1 MKKFT
6 VSPLVLAMA
15 AVVLPATS
23 YAQNSATPPAETDSA
38 VEEVM
43 VTGIRASMANALNAK
58 RGAANNIDAIVA
70 EDMGKMP
77 DLNLAESLQRVSG
90 VAITREGGEG
100 RNITVRGLG
109 PSFSATTLNGM
120 EVPSSTGG
128 LDSSGGVNR
137 GRAFDFNV
145 FASELFNKII
155 INKSAKGSLEEGGL
169 ASTVEL
175 YSAKPFDNPGF
186 HAIASGN
193 MAVDNLTDENDPRF
207 FGLISNT
214 FNDDKFGVLV
224 SFAQSQRTIRQEG
237 FGTVRWISPYDNS
250 KQDFRNNDAA
260 VNIEGT
266 PNPFSNYPI
275 LDSSSPQ
282 YDKDLLTDPI
292 KSQLAT
298 DKLNFMLYPRLPRM
312 DSFNTDQERT
322 GVTGSF
328 QFRPTDGM
336 EFTLDYLKSSLETD
350 VTSYNF
356 FAQLR
361 NSFNTTTPTNIVLDD
376 AGRVA
381 VAGEFTGIT
390 PRVESRGQFSTTDFE
405 QVVLS
410 GKFELTDDLKLDVM
424 FGNASVIYDEEQYR
438 FNLDAL
444 AATYTN
450 AAAPRRQ
457 AINGLNPTYFS
468 YDFRSNGDIAE
479 MAYGF
484 DITNP
489 LNYHFTTPTIRKDV
503 VERENNTFRSDL
515 TWDINEDSSIK
526 TGLVWNERNIN
537 SARYDA
543 TAGTLTDPVA
553 RVSTGSGTAT
563 ILPITAATTGL
574 TTTLSAVTKGYGS
587 AISPPA
593 GFPTDF
599 IVNDF
604 AATRAA
610 YNAGDFTV
618 NPADASTF
626 DVTEETAG
634 LYAEYNRNLEVAGMP
649 LMVNAGLRYVETEV
663 TSLGVLPGG
672 GASRV
677 QSDYA
682 EWLPSV
688 NATLEVVDD
697 FLIRVSANRNLTRPN
712 LGSMTSTI
720 NATPVNGN
728 ITFGN
733 TELDPTI
740 ADAIDIGFEWYF
752 ADEAALGFTYF
763 YKDIDS
769 FIISNTVKSKLSADL
784 QSLIATAY
792 PQTDPNSPTFD
803 SKGYSI
809 DSEWNFSTPVNG
821 DGAKLSGYEISYQQ
835 PFTFLPIEGFGAFA
849 NYTYVDS
856 ELTYA
861 NGVKGPLVGLSE
873 NSYNY
878 GVYFEREKYGA
889 RVVVNGRDDYVT
901 AIPGSDGNYS
911 ENTTGPTRIDLSGF
925 YNITENIKVSL
936 EVINLT
942 EEDERLYTTGPQA
955 SGGDL
960 DLVREIN
967 NTGREITLGIRA
979 SF

>member
-15 AVVLPATS
+15 AAVLPVTS
-23 YAQNSATPPAETDSA
+23 YAQESATPAAETDSA

-145 FASELFNKII
+145 FASELFNKIL

-193 MAVDNLTDENDPRF
+193 MAIENLTDENDPRVF
-207 FGLISNT
+207 ALVSNT
-214 FNDDKFGVLV
+214 FNDDKFGVLL
-224 SFAQSQRTIRQEG
+224 SFAQSERNIRQEG
-237 FGTVRWISPYDNS
+237 FGTVRWISPLDNS
-250 KQDFRNNDAA
+250 NQSFVGNDST

-266 PNPFSNYPI
+266 PNPLANYPDTTASATKLANEK
-275 LDSSSPQ
+275 LD
-282 YDKDLLTDPI
+282 
-292 KSQLAT
+292 
-298 DKLNFMLYPRLPRM
+298 FMLYPRLPRM

-322 GVTGSF
+322 GITGSF
-328 QFRPTDGM
+328 QFRPSDRM

-356 FAQLR
+356 FAQFR
-361 NSFNTTTPTNIVLDD
+361 NSFNSITPTHIVLDD

-381 VAGEFTGIT
+381 VAGEFTGVT

-410 GKFELTDDLKLDVM
+410 SKFELTDSLKLDVM
-424 FGNASVIYDEEQYR
+424 FGNSSVVYDEEQYR

-450 AAAPRRQ
+450 PAAPRRQ
-457 AINGLNPTYFS
+457 SINGLSPTYFS
-468 YDFRSNGDIAE
+468 YDFRNNGDIAE

-503 VERENNTFRSDL
+503 VERENDTFRSDL
-515 TWDINEDSSIK
+515 TWEINDESSLK

-537 SARYDA
+537 SERHDPS
-543 TAGTLTDPVA
+543 AGTLTDPVA
-553 RVSTGSGTAT
+553 RVATGSGTAT
-563 ILPITAATTGL
+563 ILPITAASTGL

-587 AISPPA
+587 AINPPA
-593 GFPTDF
+593 GFPTNF
-599 IVNDF
+599 VINDF
-604 AATRAA
+604 AATKAA
-610 YNAGDFTV
+610 YNAGSFTL
-618 NPADASTF
+618 NPNDPTTF
-626 DVTEETAG
+626 DVTENTTG
-634 LYAEYNRNLEVAGMP
+634 IYTEYNRNMEVAGMP
-649 LMVNAGLRYVETEV
+649 LMINAGLRYVETEV
-663 TSLGVLPGG
+663 ESVGVAGNV
-672 GASRV
+672 ASTRK
-677 QSDYA
+677 SDYA
-682 EWLPSV
+682 EWLPSA

-697 FLIRVSANRNLTRPN
+697 FVIRFSANRNLSRPG
-712 LGSMTSTI
+712 LSSMTATV
-720 NATPVNGN
+720 NATPINAN
-728 ITFGN
+728 ITVGN
-733 TELDPTI
+733 PGLDPII
-740 ADAIDIGFEWYF
+740 ADAFDLGFEWYF
-752 ADEAALGFTYF
+752 ADEAVLGLTLFH
-763 YKDIDS
+763 KNIDS
-769 FIISNTVKSKLSADL
+769 FIINNVVPGTLSPELKAI
-784 QSLIATAY
+784 IATAY
-792 PQTDPNSPTFD
+792 PQTDPNSAAYDPNA
-803 SKGYSI
+803 GANI
-809 DSEWNFSTPVNG
+809 NSEWNISTPLNG
-821 DGAKLSGYEISYQQ
+821 EGAKLNGYEISYQQ
-835 PFTFLPIEGFGAFA
+835 PFTFLPVEGFGAFA
-849 NYTYVDS
+849 NFTYVDS

-878 GVYFEREKYGA
+878 GFYFERESYGA

-901 AIPGSDGNYS
+901 AIPGSDRNYS

-942 EEDERLYTTGPQA
+942 EEDERLFTTGPEA
-955 SGGDL
+955 AGGDL
-960 DLVREIN
+960 NLVREIN

>member
-6 VSPLVLAMA
+6 ISPIVLAMA
-15 AVVLPATS
+15 VCGLPAS
-23 YAQNSATPPAETDSA
+23 VYAQNSTDVA
-38 VEEVM
+38 EEVV
-43 VTGIRASMANALNAK
+43 VTGMRASMANALNAK
-58 RGAANNIDAIVA
+58 REAANNVDAIVA

-77 DLNLAESLQRVSG
+77 DLNLAESIQRVSG

-186 HAIASGN
+186 HAIGSGN
-193 MAVDNLTDENDPRF
+193 IAVENLTDENDPRVF
-207 FGLISNT
+207 ALVSNT

-224 SFAQSQRTIRQEG
+224 SVAHSERNIRQEG
-237 FGTVRWISPYDNS
+237 FGTVRWISPLDNS
-250 KQDFRNNDAA
+250 NQSFVGNDAA

-266 PNPFSNYPI
+266 ANPLANYPNYNQTI
-275 LDSSSPQ
+275 PANATKLANEKLD
-282 YDKDLLTDPI
+282 
-292 KSQLAT
+292 
-298 DKLNFMLYPRLPRM
+298 FMLYPRLPRM

-350 VTSYNF
+350 VSSYNF
-356 FAQLR
+356 FAQFR
-361 NSFNTTTPTNIVLDD
+361 NSFNTTTPTHIVLDD

-381 VAGEFTGIT
+381 IAGEFTGVT

-410 GKFELTDDLKLDVM
+410 GKFELTDNLKLDVM
-424 FGNASVIYDEEQYR
+424 AGNASVVFDEEQYR

-450 AAAPRRQ
+450 TAAPRRQ

-468 YDFRSNGDIAE
+468 YDFRANGDIAE
-479 MAYGF
+479 MKYGF
-484 DITNP
+484 DINNP
-489 LNYHFTTPTIRKDV
+489 LNYHFTAPTIRKDV

-515 TWDINEDSSIK
+515 TWQLDDESSVK
-526 TGLVWNERNIN
+526 TGVVWNERNIT
-537 SARYDA
+537 SERHDP
-543 TAGTLTDPVA
+543 TVGTLKDPVA
-553 RVSTGSGTAT
+553 RVNTGSGTAT

-574 TTTLSAVTKGYGS
+574 TRTLSSVTKGYGD
-587 AISPPA
+587 AIDPPA

-599 IVNDF
+599 IINDF
-604 AATRAA
+604 AATKAA
-610 YNAGDFTV
+610 YNAGSFTL
-618 NPADASTF
+618 NPTDASTF

-634 LYAEYNRNLEVAGMP
+634 IYGEYNSNFEIAGMP

-682 EWLPSV
+682 EWLPSA
-688 NATLEVVDD
+688 NATLEVVED
-697 FLIRVSANRNLTRPN
+697 FLIRVSANRNLSRPN
-712 LGSMTSTI
+712 LGSMTATI
-720 NATPVNGN
+720 NATPVNGS
-728 ITFGN
+728 ISFGN

-740 ADAIDIGFEWYF
+740 ADAVDIGFEWYF
-752 ADEAALGFTYF
+752 ADEAVLGLTFF

-769 FIISNTVKSKLSADL
+769 FIISNTVPSTLTPEL

-792 PQTDPNSPTFD
+792 PQTNPASPSFDPKGFNINST
-803 SKGYSI
+803 
-809 DSEWNFSTPVNG
+809 WNFSTPING
-821 DGAKLSGYEISYQQ
+821 EGATLNGYELSYQQ
-835 PFTFLPIEGFGAFA
+835 PFTFLPIDGFGAFA

-861 NGVKGPLVGLSE
+861 NGVKGPLTGLSE
-873 NSYNY
+873 NSYNF
-878 GVYFEREKYGA
+878 GFYFERESYGA
-889 RVVVNGRDDYVT
+889 RLVVNSRDDYVT
-901 AIPGSDGNYS
+901 AIPGSDRNYS
-911 ENTTGPTRIDLSGF
+911 ENTSGPTRIDLSGF
-925 YNITENIKVSL
+925 YNITDNIKVSL

-942 EEDERLYTTGPQA
+942 EEDERLYTTGPEA
-955 SGGDL
+955 SGGNL

-979 SF
+979 NF

>member
-15 AVVLPATS
+15 ASMLPATT
-23 YAQNSATPPAETDSA
+23 YAQQAPAAETDSA

-193 MAVDNLTDENDPRF
+193 MAIENLTDEKDPRV

-237 FGTVRWISPYDNS
+237 FGTVRWISPLDNS
-250 KQDFRNNDAA
+250 NQSFVGNDSN

-266 PNPFSNYPI
+266 ANPLANYPNYTQDTPAKI
-275 LDSSSPQ
+275 SKFANEKLD
-282 YDKDLLTDPI
+282 
-292 KSQLAT
+292 
-298 DKLNFMLYPRLPRM
+298 FMLYPRLPRM

-322 GVTGSF
+322 GITGSF
-328 QFRPTDGM
+328 QFRPSDRM

-356 FAQLR
+356 FAQFR
-361 NSFNTTTPTNIVLDD
+361 NAFSSITPTHVVLDD

-410 GKFELTDDLKLDVM
+410 SKFELTDSLKLDVM
-424 FGNASVIYDEEQYR
+424 FGNSSVAYDEEQYR

-457 AINGLNPTYFS
+457 AINGLSPTYFS
-468 YDFRSNGDIAE
+468 YDFRNNSDIAE
-479 MAYGF
+479 MTYGF

-489 LNYHFTTPTIRKDV
+489 LNYHFTAPTIRKDV
-503 VERENNTFRSDL
+503 VERENDTFRSDL
-515 TWDINEDSSIK
+515 TWELNEDASIK

-537 SARYDA
+537 SARHDP

-563 ILPITAATTGL
+563 ILPITATTTSL
-574 TTTLSAVTKGYGS
+574 TTTLSAVTKGYGK
-587 AISPPA
+587 AINPPS
-593 GFPTDF
+593 GFPTNF

-604 AATRAA
+604 EATKAA
-610 YNAGDFTV
+610 YSAGDFTM

-634 LYAEYNRNLEVAGMP
+634 LYAEYNRNLELAGMP

-672 GASRV
+672 GASKV
-677 QSDYA
+677 KSDYA

-712 LGSMTSTI
+712 LGSMTATI

-733 TELDPTI
+733 TDLNPTI

-769 FIISNTVKSKLSADL
+769 FIINNTVRSSLSSEL
-784 QSLIATAY
+784 QSLIARAY
-792 PQTDPNSPTFD
+792 PQTDPSSPSFD
-803 SKGYSI
+803 PNGYNI
-809 DSEWNFSTPVNG
+809 NREWNFSTPVNG

-835 PFTFLPIEGFGAFA
+835 PFTFLPIDGFGAFA

-856 ELTYA
+856 ELTYP
-861 NGVKGPLVGLSE
+861 NDVKGPLAGLSK

-878 GVYFEREKYGA
+878 GLYFERESYGA

-942 EEDERLYTTGPQA
+942 EENERLYTTGPQA